1 MLGHDLMEAFHDE
14 DFIAYAKEDLDI
26 TNKEDVFERL
36 ITVAPDVV
44 INATGFTN
52 VDEAESME
60 ERANMIN
67 GYAVGVLAR
76 ACREI
81 GATFVHFSTDYVFPG
96 VKKSGYGEEDG
107 TGPINAYGRSKL
119 LGEKLLVE
127 EMELQDQT
135 IQNDGSYFLIRTSW
149 LYGAHGKNFVD
160 TMLKLGNEKEMLKV
174 VNDQHGKPTYTKDLC
189 EQVKWLISTH
199 DYPAGIYHVSNE
211 GATTWFDFAKE
222 IFRLAKNDIDVI
234 PCTSAEYPRP
244 ATRPAYSALV
254 NSKLPPLR
262 NWKEALKEYMSVNGA
277 LADGKKR

>member
-96 VKKSGYGEEDG
+96 VKKGGYGEEDG